1 MELFQL
7 EHLRYRIFDIV
18 DFAIV
23 WFLLYRLLLVVKGTR
38 ASQMFLG
45 LAIIYLVSALAE
57 TFQLTG
63 LNRIFSGLKTV
74 WLVAFVI
81 LFQPE
86 LRRALSQTGQFRIFR
101 FFLRIE
107 ATEYLEEIVKAS
119 RVMSRKRIGGL
130 IVIERDA
137 ALRNIVE
144 TGHRVDAKIS
154 AELIVTI
161 FTNYSP
167 LHDGAIVLRDETL
180 VAAGCILPLSQ
191 DRSHGVQY
199 GTRHRAAIGMTEETD
214 AVVVVISEETGSM
227 SVAFRGKL
235 GRCVDDQDLMESL
248 SNIMRSPAK
257 ETGKAP
263 ADSTPVLEKSPTTTV

>member
-1 MELFQL
+1 MELIQM
-7 EHLRYRIFDIV
+7 EHLQYRILDIV

-45 LAIIYLVSALAE
+45 LAIIYLASALAD

-63 LNRIFSGLKTV
+63 LNRIFSSLKTV

-107 ATEYLEEIVKAS
+107 TTEYLEEIVKAC

-137 ALRNIVE
+137 TLRNIIE
-144 TGHRVDAKIS
+144 TGHRIDAKTS

-167 LHDGAIVLRDETL
+167 LHDGAILIRDETL

-214 AVVVVISEETGSM
+214 AVVVVISEETGHM
-227 SVAFRGKL
+227 SVVFGGKL
-235 GRCVDDQDLMESL
+235 GRCSNDEDLMDSL
-248 SNIMRSPAK
+248 SQIMRTPAQKK
-257 ETGKAP
+257 EDRPTEKVG
-263 ADSTPVLEKSPTTTV
+263 TVEKSPPATI

>member
-1 MELFQL
+1 MEYLQ
-7 EHLRYRIFDIV
+7 YRIYDVI
-18 DFAIV
+18 DFSIV

-45 LAIIYLVSALAE
+45 LALIYLVSAFAD

-63 LNRIFSGLKTV
+63 LNRIFSSLKTV

-86 LRRALSQTGQFRIFR
+86 LRRALSQAGQFKIFR

-107 ATEYLEEIVKAS
+107 TSESLEEITKAV
-119 RVMSRKRIGGL
+119 RVMARKRIGAL
-130 IVIERDA
+130 IVISRDA
-137 ALRNIVE
+137 GLRNIIE
-144 TGHRVDAKIS
+144 SGHRVDAKVS

-167 LHDGAIVLRDETL
+167 LHDGAVVIRDTTL

-191 DRSHGVQY
+191 DRSRDVSM
-199 GTRHRAAIGMTEETD
+199 GTRHRAALGLSEETD
-214 AVVVVISEETGSM
+214 AITIVVSEETGTISIASKGTFKKCANNREM
-227 SVAFRGKL
+227 AENVTRILES
-235 GRCVDDQDLMESL
+235 GRKGED
-248 SNIMRSPAK
+248 
-257 ETGKAP
+257 
-263 ADSTPVLEKSPTTTV
+263 

>member
-1 MELFQL
+1 MEHFQF
-7 EHLRYRIFDIV
+7 RIYDVI

-45 LAIIYLVSALAE
+45 LALIYVASFLAE

-63 LNRIFSGLKTV
+63 LNRIFSSLKTV

-86 LRRALSQTGQFRIFR
+86 LRRALSQTGQFRLFR
-101 FFLRIE
+101 MFLRIE
-107 ATEYLEEIVKAS
+107 AAESLDEIAKAV
-119 RVMSRKRIGGL
+119 RVMARKRIGGL
-130 IVIERDA
+130 IVVSRDA
-137 ALRNIVE
+137 SLRNIIE
-144 TGHRVDAKIS
+144 SGHRVDAKVS

-167 LHDGAIVLRDETL
+167 LHDGALVIRDTTL

-191 DRSHGVQY
+191 DRSSGVAL
-199 GTRHRAAIGMTEETD
+199 GTRHRAALGLAEETD
-214 AVVVVISEETGSM
+214 AVVVVVSEETGTI
-227 SVAFRGKL
+227 SVANRGTL
-235 GRCVDDQDLMESL
+235 QGCADDREMVDRVTRILQ
-248 SNIMRSPAK
+248 A
-257 ETGKAP
+257 GKKAE
-263 ADSTPVLEKSPTTTV
+263 ALDE

>member
-1 MELFQL
+1 MEHISF
-7 EHLRYRIFDIV
+7 RVYDVI

-45 LAIIYLVSALAE
+45 LGLIYLVSAVAE

-63 LNRIFSGLKTV
+63 LNRIFSSLKTV
-74 WLVAFVI
+74 WLVSFVI

-86 LRRALSQTGQFRIFR
+86 LRRALSQTGQFRVFR
-101 FFLRIE
+101 FLFPIQ
-107 ATEYLEEIVKAS
+107 ATESLEEIAKAV

-130 IVIERDA
+130 IVLARDA
-137 ALRNIVE
+137 GLRNIIE
-144 TGHRVDAKIS
+144 SGHRVDAKVS

-167 LHDGAIVLRDETL
+167 LHDGAVVVRDTTL

-191 DRSHGVQY
+191 DRTRVGTL
-199 GTRHRAAIGMTEETD
+199 GTRHRAAIGLTEETD
-214 AVVVVISEETGSM
+214 ALVVVVSEETGNLSI
-227 SVAFRGKL
+227 ANRGLLK
-235 GRCVDDQDLMESL
+235 RCADDRELIDRMTKILQAG
-248 SNIMRSPAK
+248 AK
-257 ETGKAP
+257 SE
-263 ADSTPVLEKSPTTTV
+263 VE

>member
-1 MELFQL
+1 M
-7 EHLRYRIFDIV
+7 EHLQYRIFDIA

-45 LAIIYLVSALAE
+45 MGIIYLASFLAD

-63 LNRIFSGLKTV
+63 LNRIFSSLKTI

-107 ATEYLEEIVKAS
+107 TTEYLEEIVKAA
-119 RVMSRKRIGGL
+119 RLMSRKRIGGL

-137 ALRNIVE
+137 SLRNIIE
-144 TGHRVDAKIS
+144 TGHRVNAKIS

-167 LHDGAIVLRDETL
+167 LHDGAVIIRDETL

-199 GTRHRAAIGMTEETD
+199 GTRHRAALGMTEETD
-214 AVVVVISEETGSM
+214 AVVVVISEETGDV
-227 SVAFRGKL
+227 SVVFRGKL
-235 GRCVDDQDLMESL
+235 GRCGNDEDLMTSL
-248 SNIMRSPAK
+248 AQIMK
-257 ETGKAP
+257 
-263 ADSTPVLEKSPTTTV
+263 TPVPVTPRTPAGATTAS